1 MNNEYIPVY
10 KLGYMEELVR
20 KGYHIKSVVDNKRDS
35 SVKVFMFYKKD
46 GIEEELDKLRE
57 GSNIN
62 PTNL

>member
-1 MNNEYIPVY
+1 M
-10 KLGYMEELVR
+10 VR